1 VEAEYT
7 EMGWVEEGV
16 EWTVAELAARCRF
29 TEQELGE
36 LLDCG
41 ALPRGG
47 RRALP
52 VLRAAARLRNDF
64 GLDLDG
70 VALAMTLLRRID
82 ELESELS
89 RLRALVR

>member
-1 VEAEYT
+1 MEVEFT
-7 EMGWVEEGV
+7 EMIWVEDGV
-16 EWTVAELAARCRF
+16 EWTVAELAARSRF
-29 TEQELGE
+29 TEQELSE

-47 RRALP
+47 SRMLP
-52 VLRAAARLRNDF
+52 VLRTAARLRNDF
-64 GLDLDG
+64 GLDLEG

-89 RLRALVR
+89 HLRAVAP

>member
-1 VEAEYT
+1 VET
-7 EMGWVEEGV
+7 EFTEVTWVEDGV
-16 EWTVAELAARCRF
+16 EWSVSELAERSRF
-29 TEQELGE
+29 TESELRE

-41 ALPRGG
+41 ALPSGG
-47 RRALP
+47 HRVLP
-52 VLRAAARLRNDF
+52 ALRAATRLRSDF

-89 RLRALVR
+89 RLRAVAP

>member
-1 VEAEYT
+1 METEFT
-7 EMGWVEEGV
+7 EMTWVEDGV
-16 EWTVAELAARCRF
+16 EWTVSELAARSRF
-29 TEQELGE
+29 TESELRE

-41 ALPRGG
+41 ALASSGHRV
-47 RRALP
+47 LP
-52 VLRAAARLRNDF
+52 VLSAAARLRSDF

-89 RLRALVR
+89 HLRALAP